1 MIKHWG
7 KAETGML
14 IAAALLLM
22 VIFTFFEITASLTV
36 SVIAF
41 PISLIVLMAIMEYAA
56 TELRRK

>member
-1 MIKHWG
+1 
-7 KAETGML
+7 ML
-14 IAAALLLM
+14 IAAVLLLM

-41 PISLIVLMAIMEYAA
+41 PISLIVLMAIMEFAA

>member
-7 KAETGML
+7 KADTGML
-14 IAAALLLM
+14 IASVLLLM
-22 VIFTFFEITASLTV
+22 VIFTFFEITASLAV
-36 SVIAF
+36 SAIAF

>member
-14 IAAALLLM
+14 IAAVLLLM
-22 VIFTFFEITASLTV
+22 VIFTFFEITASL
-36 SVIAF
+36 
-41 PISLIVLMAIMEYAA
+41 MAIMEFAA